1 MVIAPVMRPIGPQK
15 SEISRIY
22 EPMATEEKK
31 TSSPKA
37 APKTAPKASS
47 KKKAVAPL
55 CAGVGR
61 RKASVARV
69 WLRPGAG
76 TVRVNGQKMEEYFD
90 TVPMQHAVKM
100 PFTVCPVS
108 AGYDV
113 QANVCGGGKRGQADA
128 VKLAIS
134 RALIQNDTTLRP
146 VLKKESLLKVDSR
159 TKERKKYG
167 QRGAR
172 RKFQFVKR

>member
-1 MVIAPVMRPIGPQK
+1 
-15 SEISRIY
+15 
-22 EPMATEEKK
+22 MATEEKK
-31 TSSPKA
+31 TLSAK
-37 APKTAPKASS
+37 KASAL
-47 KKKAVAPL
+47 KKQTRAPL

-61 RKASVARV
+61 RKAAVARV
-69 WLRPGAG
+69 WLRPGVG
-76 TVRVNGQKMEEYFD
+76 VVRVNGKKMEEYFD
-90 TVPMQHAVKM
+90 TTVMRRAVKR
-100 PFTVCPVS
+100 PFEACPVS

-134 RALIQNDTTLRP
+134 RALVQNDDTLRP
-146 VLKKESLLKVDSR
+146 VLKRESLLHVDAR
-159 TKERKKYG
+159 VKERKKYG